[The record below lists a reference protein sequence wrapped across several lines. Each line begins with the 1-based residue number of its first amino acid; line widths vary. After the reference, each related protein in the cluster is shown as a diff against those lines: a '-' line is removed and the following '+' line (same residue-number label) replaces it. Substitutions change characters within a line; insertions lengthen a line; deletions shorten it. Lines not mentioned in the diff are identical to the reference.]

1 MIALFNRPWGEVP
14 ITVIDVETTGVV
26 PGVDAIVQVAFV
38 RFEARKVVGKFSAL
52 VNPGPDRK
60 IPAEAT
66 AVHGITDKMVAKA
79 AAIDVVVKS
88 KEVQKLLLG
97 AQPAAYNA
105 HFDQRFVPACAFE
118 DWTWPW
124 LDPLVAVRQ
133 VDRYVKGK
141 QRHTLES
148 ACKRRGIKLK
158 GGAHD
163 AEVDAEATGKLL
175 YHVFSEVPA
184 VVDANLGYA
193 LTWQRCAEAEQ
204 WANFNTWRSSQAP
217 GAP

>member
-1 MIALFNRPWGEVP
+1 MLALFNRPWGEVP
-14 ITVIDVETTGVV
+14 IVVIDVETTGVI
-26 PGVDAIVQVAFV
+26 PGVDAVVQIAFV
-38 RFEARKVVGKFSAL
+38 RFEERKIVGRFSAY
-52 VNPGPDRK
+52 VNPGRK

-66 AVHGITDKMVAKA
+66 AVHGITDKKVSKAKA
-79 AAIDVVVKS
+79 LDAVLKMGAVR
-88 KEVQKLLLG
+88 KLLKG

-105 HFDQRFVPACAFE
+105 HFDQRFVPAASLE

-124 LDPLVAVRQ
+124 LDPLVAVRA
-133 VDRYVKGK
+133 VDKYARG
-141 QRHTLES
+141 QGRHKLEA
-148 ACKRRGIKLK
+148 ACARRGISIAN
-158 GGAHD
+158 AHD

-204 WANFNTWRSSQAP
+204 WANFNTWRSSQP
-217 GAP
+217 TGG